1 MSETEKKKVIV
12 LRRSRGKLQ
21 SDIQPIV
28 LEYKDRRKKRK
39 KAVEPDDEEEKYSEG
54 LENVQRM
61 EGDMVHLARRSAKAI
76 SKGLDTYDQE
86 RQNSAREK
94 KDGAIEDFMNN
105 SAKAISASMKEASDI
120 PVDIAESLS
129 TSNYRKQLRRNLRRA
144 SRVMRLFRI

>member
-21 SDIQPIV
+21 SEIQPIV
-28 LEYKDRRKKRK
+28 LEYKDRRKKQK
-39 KAVEPDDEEEKYSEG
+39 KAVEPDEEDRYSEG
-54 LENVQRM
+54 LEDVQRM
-61 EGDMVHLARRSAKAI
+61 EGDMVHLAKRSAKVL
-76 SKGLDTYDQE
+76 SKGLDTYDEE
-86 RQNSAREK
+86 RKRSAQEK

-129 TSNYRKQLRRNLRRA
+129 TSSYRKQLRRNLRRA
-144 SRVMRLFRI
+144 SRVIRLFRI